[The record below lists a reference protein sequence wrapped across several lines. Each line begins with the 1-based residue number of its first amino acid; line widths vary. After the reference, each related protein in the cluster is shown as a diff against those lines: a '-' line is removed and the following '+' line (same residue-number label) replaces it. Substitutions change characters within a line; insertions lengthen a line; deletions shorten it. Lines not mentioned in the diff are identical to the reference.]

1 MAKTN
6 IIAEFI
12 KTDVAHEVKL
22 RVYENKQGLRGTL
35 LDSNGNKI
43 SSAMFYEK
51 YEDNTIHR
59 VKEYFG
65 FTEIIHFVHYK
76 MLIDYGI

>member
-1 MAKTN
+1 MAKAN

-12 KTDVAHEVKL
+12 KTNVAHEVKL

-35 LDSNGNKI
+35 LDGNDHKI

-51 YEDNTIHR
+51 DGDNTIYR

-65 FTEIIHFVHYK
+65 FTENNSYRT
-76 MLIDYGI
+76 L

>member
-1 MAKTN
+1 MAKAN

-35 LDSNGNKI
+35 LDSNGHNI
-43 SSAMFYEK
+43 SSTMFYEK
-51 YEDNTIHR
+51 DRDNTIYR
-59 VKEYFG
+59 LKEHFG
-65 FTEIIHFVHYK
+65 FKENNSFCI
-76 MLIDYGI
+76 L

>member
-1 MAKTN
+1 MAKAN
-6 IIAEFI
+6 IIAQFI
-12 KTDVAHEVKL
+12 RTDVAHEVKL

-35 LDSNGNKI
+35 LDSNGHKI

-51 YEDNTIHR
+51 EGDNTIHR

-65 FTEIIHFVHYK
+65 FTENNSYRT
-76 MLIDYGI
+76 L

>member
-6 IIAEFI
+6 IIAKFI

-35 LDSNGNKI
+35 LDSNGHKI

-51 YEDNTIHR
+51 DRYNTIYR

-65 FTEIIHFVHYK
+65 FTENNSYRT
-76 MLIDYGI
+76 L

>member
-1 MAKTN
+1 MAKAN

-12 KTDVAHEVKL
+12 KTNVAHEVKL

-35 LDSNGNKI
+35 LNSNGHKI
-43 SSAMFYEK
+43 SSSMFYEK
-51 YEDNTIHR
+51 DRDSTIYR

-65 FTEIIHFVHYK
+65 FTENNSFCT
-76 MLIDYGI
+76 L

>member
-1 MAKTN
+1 MAKAN
-6 IIAEFI
+6 IIGEFI

-35 LDSNGNKI
+35 LDSNGHKI

-51 YEDNTIHR
+51 DRYNTIYR

-65 FTEIIHFVHYK
+65 FTENNSYRT
-76 MLIDYGI
+76 L

>member
-1 MAKTN
+1 M
-6 IIAEFI
+6 
-12 KTDVAHEVKL
+12 AHEVKL

-35 LDSNGNKI
+35 LDSNDHKI

-51 YEDNTIHR
+51 DRDNTIYR

-65 FTEIIHFVHYK
+65 FTENNSFCT
-76 MLIDYGI
+76 L

>member
-1 MAKTN
+1 MAKEN

-22 RVYENKQGLRGTL
+22 RVYESKQGLSGTL
-35 LDSNGNKI
+35 VDKNGNNI
-43 SSAMFYEK
+43 SSTMLYEK
-51 YEDNTIHR
+51 DIDNTIYK

-65 FTEIIHFVHYK
+65 FTENNSYCT
-76 MLIDYGI
+76 L

>member
-1 MAKTN
+1 MAKAN

-12 KTDVAHEVKL
+12 KTDVAHEVKI
-22 RVYENKQGLRGTL
+22 RVYKNKQGLRGTL
-35 LDSNGNKI
+35 LDSNGRKI

-51 YEDNTIHR
+51 DGDNTIYR

-65 FTEIIHFVHYK
+65 FTENNSFCT
-76 MLIDYGI
+76 L

>member
-1 MAKTN
+1 MAKAN
-6 IIAEFI
+6 IIAKFI

-35 LDSNGNKI
+35 LDSNGHKI

-51 YEDNTIHR
+51 DGDNTIYR
-59 VKEYFG
+59 VKEHFG
-65 FTEIIHFVHYK
+65 FTENNLYCT
-76 MLIDYGI
+76 L

>member
-1 MAKTN
+1 MAKAN

-35 LDSNGNKI
+35 LDSNDHKI
-43 SSAMFYEK
+43 SSSMFYEK
-51 YEDNTIHR
+51 DGDNTIHR

-65 FTEIIHFVHYK
+65 FTENNSYC
-76 MLIDYGI
+76 ML